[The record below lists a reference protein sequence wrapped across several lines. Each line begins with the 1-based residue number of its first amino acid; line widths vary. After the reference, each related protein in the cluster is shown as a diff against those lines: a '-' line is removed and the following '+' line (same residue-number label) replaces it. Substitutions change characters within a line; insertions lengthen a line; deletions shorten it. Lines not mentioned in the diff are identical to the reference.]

1 MKHLEESNQTAAAED
16 AEELAEKNLVVAAKA
31 EMIESLK
38 TSTRPKS
45 PTLPVIPKISLT
57 EPEIEFEQSEPD
69 SESEDYDKID
79 EIGRK
84 REMSPDVSS
93 SPIIFTEPPLKSLKL
108 MTKENDKLYC
118 QIPNTDLLLEQ
129 KIAKSDL
136 NSKKLVS
143 QKTFEESV
151 FPPITQN
158 VIYEESSDS
167 DNQHIRQNM
176 RDSGI
181 KKMGQQMKNHRAY
194 LLQGMRIDSI
204 EDREGSSSPPYDDRA
219 SESQTSLN
227 DFYSE

>member
-69 SESEDYDKID
+69 SESEDYD

>member
-1 MKHLEESNQTAAAED
+1 MNVVVAVLMKHLEESNQTAAAED

-108 MTKENDKLYC
+108 MTKENDKL
-118 QIPNTDLLLEQ
+118 
-129 KIAKSDL
+129 
-136 NSKKLVS
+136 
-143 QKTFEESV
+143 
-151 FPPITQN
+151 
-158 VIYEESSDS
+158 
-167 DNQHIRQNM
+167 
-176 RDSGI
+176 
-181 KKMGQQMKNHRAY
+181 
-194 LLQGMRIDSI
+194 
-204 EDREGSSSPPYDDRA
+204 
-219 SESQTSLN
+219 
-227 DFYSE
+227 